1 MNVCPN
7 CASENIQRAEVAWS
21 MGTKTSSQSALA
33 MAIAPPARK
42 STPGMTAV
50 AVLGAIVSLLG
61 FLAVAGGAAVGGT
74 AFGIVGLLVIC
85 GAIAGKVDADRYNH
99 KELPALI
106 AEWREKWICLKC
118 GEVFGVKRLDG
129 APTEDQPLPT
139 GLQGPALPFRQS
151 SPRLP

>member
-21 MGTKTSSQSALA
+21 MGTRTGSQSALA
-33 MAIAPPARK
+33 MAIARPMERK
-42 STPGMTAV
+42 TSGMTAL
-50 AVLGAIVSLLG
+50 AVIGAILGLLGLMMTSG
-61 FLAVAGGAAVGGT
+61 FLAGGLVFIGVGALMLLAAM
-74 AFGIVGLLVIC
+74 
-85 GAIAGKVDADRYNH
+85 AGKSEAETFNRDQ
-99 KELPALI
+99 LPKLL

-118 GEVFGVKRLDG
+118 GEVFGITRLDG

-139 GLQGPALPFRQS
+139 GLQAPALPFRQS